1 LRILRRLP
9 AESSPYWL
17 FSAWPDNV
25 YQRCVGQW
33 WRIIGDSS
41 VLAII
46 ILKKIYRLI
55 NSTAKLYFIPTYQ
68 QIYPHMA
75 S

>member
-1 LRILRRLP
+1 MP

-33 WRIIGDSS
+33 WRIIGRSS
-41 VLAII
+41 ALASVYLQKTFVRVFFQQI
-46 ILKKIYRLI
+46 
-55 NSTAKLYFIPTYQ
+55 LYFWWFFYTKTNVIDSNSS
-68 QIYPHMA
+68 QI
-75 S
+75 